1 MANERYVVA
10 IGADNAGADMK
21 NALKKQLEA
30 DPRVDVIDLGVPDA
44 SDDRAYPHVGID
56 VAQAVAR
63 GDARRG
69 LLVCGTGI
77 GMAISANKVPGVR
90 ATVAHDSYS
99 VERSVLSN
107 DCQVL
112 TLGARVIGLE
122 LAKRLV
128 DEWLDY
134 EFDPS
139 SPSAAKVAVIA
150 EFEERG
156 SGEGD
161 DSEQLMSAR
170 TCRPAPA
177 SRMHYPSRSQLPRVL
192 GNRRLQCGL
201 RRHESAN
208 LDQVLY
214 VAHCLVRVLPKPHST
229 TRIVDRWAGRFSL
242 APHSAEECDRSRA
255 LQDNLERAW
264 CQCAP
269 RSAPRIVSRQSAAS
283 SPRRSCAG
291 KVLAE
296 SSPGPHISAFLP
308 F

>member
-10 IGADNAGADMK
+10 LGADNAGADMK
-21 NALKKQLEA
+21 NALKKHLEA

-63 GDARRG
+63 GEARRG

-150 EFEERG
+150 EFEVRG
-156 SGEGD
+156 SDEGD
-161 DSEQLMSAR
+161 DS
-170 TCRPAPA
+170 
-177 SRMHYPSRSQLPRVL
+177 
-192 GNRRLQCGL
+192 
-201 RRHESAN
+201 
-208 LDQVLY
+208 
-214 VAHCLVRVLPKPHST
+214 
-229 TRIVDRWAGRFSL
+229 
-242 APHSAEECDRSRA
+242 
-255 LQDNLERAW
+255 
-264 CQCAP
+264 
-269 RSAPRIVSRQSAAS
+269 S
-283 SPRRSCAG
+283 S
-291 KVLAE
+291 
-296 SSPGPHISAFLP
+296 
-308 F
+308 